1 VKASIIQGSGLG
13 PVSYLVTAVDL
24 HPMTAGNRIFK
35 YADDTYLLVP
45 STNSTSRLDEIA
57 HIERWAAE
65 NNLKLNCTKSK
76 EIIFKARGVRGPS
89 AQPPPPCL
97 NIERVSSLNVLG
109 VIVNDRLSASD
120 HVSNLLES
128 CSRLLYAFCVLHI
141 HGLPSVSLQDVF
153 RTTILAKIQYC
164 SPAWSGY
171 CSAADQAQLDGFLK
185 RCKRRGLCEKE
196 LPSVT
201 QIFDDADNIFFAD
214 ILRNNQHVLQTFL
227 PDRIFFTIST

>member
-1 VKASIIQGSGLG
+1 M
-13 PVSYLVTAVDL
+13 

-65 NNLKLNCTKSK
+65 NNLKLNRSK
-76 EIIFKARGVRGPS
+76 LKETTFKTRGVRGKS
-89 AQPPPPCL
+89 AQPPPPWL

-128 CSRLLYAFCVLHI
+128 CRRLLYAFRVLHT
-141 HGLPSVSLQDVF
+141 H
-153 RTTILAKIQYC
+153 TA
-164 SPAWSGY
+164 
-171 CSAADQAQLDGFLK
+171 
-185 RCKRRGLCEKE
+185 
-196 LPSVT
+196 
-201 QIFDDADNIFFAD
+201 
-214 ILRNNQHVLQTFL
+214 
-227 PDRIFFTIST
+227 